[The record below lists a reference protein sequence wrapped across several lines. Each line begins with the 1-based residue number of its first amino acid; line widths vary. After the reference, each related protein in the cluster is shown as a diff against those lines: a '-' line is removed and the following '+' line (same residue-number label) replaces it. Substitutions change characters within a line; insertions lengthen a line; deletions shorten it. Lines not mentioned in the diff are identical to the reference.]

1 MQACTP
7 PGGPAAASLLDVLA
21 PSSSPGGRG
30 LRASPRLRC
39 AMPPATSMLAAGS
52 THTYISSDQP
62 SLCVG
67 WWARG
72 MLWGDVGPLRGA
84 SICRL
89 CGAGVGAAAG
99 VLGVG
104 DQAARRGV
112 GAAAS
117 GAVSRWFGCTLLFLP
132 MWWGIICLLGF
143 WVLFVFLGGFLGLM
157 LDPGVKA
164 WFN

>member
-7 PGGPAAASLLDVLA
+7 PGGPAAASLLDELA
-21 PSSSPGGRG
+21 PSSSPVAGVQQLAPARCQPCHGG
-30 LRASPRLRC
+30 
-39 AMPPATSMLAAGS
+39 TSMLAAGS
-52 THTYISSDQP
+52 THTYIGSDQP
-62 SLCVG
+62 SVCVG
-67 WWARG
+67 WWVRG

-84 SICRL
+84 STCGL